1 MRGNPTAARNFWPA
15 GGVLDG
21 MNLVVAVS
29 LLEGVLLAGAFL
41 SALAIAAT
49 CALGVF
55 VWLAGRGRDRRVG
68 RG

>member
-1 MRGNPTAARNFWPA
+1 
-15 GGVLDG
+15 

-55 VWLAGRGRDRRVG
+55 VWLAGRGRGRRAG